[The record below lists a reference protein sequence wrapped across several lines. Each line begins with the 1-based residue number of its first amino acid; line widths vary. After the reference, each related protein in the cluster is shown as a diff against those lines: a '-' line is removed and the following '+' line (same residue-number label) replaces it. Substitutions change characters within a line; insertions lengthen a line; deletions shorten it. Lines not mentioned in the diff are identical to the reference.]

1 MPPDAMPTSFMSSGC
16 MVRVL
21 TIAWYSALS
30 LPTLI
35 CWPCLVVR
43 PAFMMNRLRGIAVP
57 PARASYQ
64 MKRALLALVLV
75 ALSLPIG
82 VQPFDTLRAAPSNA
96 EGQSPGV
103 HPLTGRQYALPMS
116 AAGAA
121 WLDRDER
128 QREENTELSLRLLD
142 VRRGSVVAD
151 IGAGSGYYSTRLA
164 RLVGPEG
171 RVYAN
176 DIQQAMLDIIRGR
189 IERERIP
196 NIELVLG
203 TTTDPR
209 LPRAAVDL
217 AIMVDVYHEFSAAAG
232 DAPPDP
238 GVAKAWRTAGAA
250 RIPRRGSEG
259 ADSSCAQDDGGAGT
273 HRSRS

>member
-1 MPPDAMPTSFMSSGC
+1 M
-16 MVRVL
+16 R
-21 TIAWYSALS
+21 
-30 LPTLI
+30 
-35 CWPCLVVR
+35 
-43 PAFMMNRLRGIAVP
+43 RL
-57 PARASYQ
+57 
-64 MKRALLALVLV
+64 LLALMLA
-75 ALSLPIG
+75 AL
-82 VQPFDTLRAAPSNA
+82 QAAPA
-96 EGQSPGV
+96 AQGAGV
-103 HPLTGRQYALPMS
+103 HPLTGREYARPMS

-128 QREENTELSLRLLD
+128 QREENTELSLRLIE
-142 VRRGSVVAD
+142 VQRGSVVAD

-171 RVYAN
+171 RVYAS

-217 AIMVDVYHEFSAAAG
+217 AIMVDVYHEFSQPQVMLRRIRESLKPG
-232 DAPPDP
+232 GRLVLLEYRGEDP
-238 GVAKAWRTAGAA
+238 LVPINPAHKMTVAQARTEVEA
-250 RIPRRGSEG
+250 EG
-259 ADSSCAQDDGGAGT
+259 FTLTTVKEDLPWQHVLVFT
-273 HRSRS
+273 VR

>member
-1 MPPDAMPTSFMSSGC
+1 
-16 MVRVL
+16 
-21 TIAWYSALS
+21 
-30 LPTLI
+30 
-35 CWPCLVVR
+35 
-43 PAFMMNRLRGIAVP
+43 
-57 PARASYQ
+57 
-64 MKRALLALVLV
+64 MKRALLALLAA
-75 ALSLPIG
+75 ALPLMLAA
-82 VQPFDTLRAAPSNA
+82 QPFDTLKATPSHIEA
-96 EGQSPGV
+96 QSPGV
-103 HPLTGRQYALPMS
+103 HPLTGREFALPMS

-128 QREENTELSLRLLD
+128 QREENTELSLRLLE
-142 VRRGSVVAD
+142 VERGSVVAD

-217 AIMVDVYHEFSAAAG
+217 AIMVDVYHEFSEPQVMLRRIRESLKPG
-232 DAPPDP
+232 GRLVLLEYRGEDP
-238 GVAKAWRTAGAA
+238 RVPILPAHKMTVAQAKTEVEA
-250 RIPRRGSEG
+250 EG
-259 ADSSCAQDDGGAGT
+259 FRLADVKEDLPWQHVLVFAV
-273 HRSRS
+273 R